1 MDSKRQ
7 NAHFNNLIRKSLT
20 AELMPAGSEGRMLRA
35 VEAASAE
42 GVQGQSSE
50 RAELGWQLRVERQG
64 SLSGVL

>member
-7 NAHFNNLIRKSLT
+7 NEHFNKLIRKSLT
-20 AELMPAGSEGRMLRA
+20 AELMLAGSEGRMLRA

-50 RAELGWQLRVERQG
+50 RAELGWQLKVERQG